1 MLTSHLRTVKSIFQ
15 KLWCRVNNCRLTLS
29 PAEMSS
35 MKPLIVILGCTGTG
49 KSDLGIAVAK
59 NFNGEVISADSMQ
72 IYKGLD
78 IATNKVSQEDM
89 NGVKHHMMSF
99 VEPSTS
105 TYNVHEF
112 TSRVLIL
119 LEDLWRA
126 GKLPVIVG
134 GTGYYIEG
142 ILFKDSLISTNTF
155 DAKNDFEDLSDDEV
169 YELLKHVDL
178 ESAMQVHKN
187 NRFRVVRA
195 LQIYYATGQRKS
207 EYLEEQHRRTEVD
220 ERLRFRNVLLFI
232 LDAHKELLEKRL
244 NERVAKMIEKGLR
257 REVENFYEQ
266 YRHCLTA
273 HGVSQSIAI
282 KEFHDYLQLTPDE
295 RYTEL
300 GDKLFSEG
308 CEALKLHTRQ
318 YSRRQRRWIKQHLL
332 GGGTLTESTNIA
344 FLDTS
349 ENFYDVV
356 VPNGLNRIE
365 KFLSVINDDVFLKR
379 INAEKAKPFTVDF
392 NYRKLANQI
401 YRCETCKIDVHGTI
415 NWEAHLKGRKHRRM
429 LNKKGNESQAHE

>member
-1 MLTSHLRTVKSIFQ
+1 LL
-15 KLWCRVNNCRLTLS
+15 L
-29 PAEMSS
+29 
-35 MKPLIVILGCTGTG
+35 
-49 KSDLGIAVAK
+49 
-59 NFNGEVISADSMQ
+59 
-72 IYKGLD
+72 GLD

>member
-1 MLTSHLRTVKSIFQ
+1 
-15 KLWCRVNNCRLTLS
+15 
-29 PAEMSS
+29 

-195 LQIYYATGQRKS
+195 LQIYYATGQRKIPS
-207 EYLEEQHRRTEVD
+207 LSHSSWSISVNCD
-220 ERLRFRNVLLFI
+220 
-232 LDAHKELLEKRL
+232 
-244 NERVAKMIEKGLR
+244 KG
-257 REVENFYEQ
+257 
-266 YRHCLTA
+266 
-273 HGVSQSIAI
+273 I
-282 KEFHDYLQLTPDE
+282 P
-295 RYTEL
+295 
-300 GDKLFSEG
+300 
-308 CEALKLHTRQ
+308 
-318 YSRRQRRWIKQHLL
+318 
-332 GGGTLTESTNIA
+332 
-344 FLDTS
+344 
-349 ENFYDVV
+349 
-356 VPNGLNRIE
+356 
-365 KFLSVINDDVFLKR
+365 
-379 INAEKAKPFTVDF
+379 
-392 NYRKLANQI
+392 
-401 YRCETCKIDVHGTI
+401 
-415 NWEAHLKGRKHRRM
+415 
-429 LNKKGNESQAHE
+429 

>member
-1 MLTSHLRTVKSIFQ
+1 
-15 KLWCRVNNCRLTLS
+15 
-29 PAEMSS
+29 MSS
-35 MKPLIVILGCTGTG
+35 MKPLIIILGCTGSG

-112 TSRVLIL
+112 TNRVLTL
-119 LEDLWRA
+119 LEDLWRV

-155 DAKNDFEDLSDDEV
+155 DAKNDFEHLSDDEV
-169 YELLKHVDL
+169 YELLKNVDL

-207 EYLEEQHRRTEVD
+207 EYLKEQHRRTKVD

-232 LDAHKELLEKRL
+232 LDAHKELLEERL

-257 REVENFYEQ
+257 REVEDFYEQ
-266 YRHCLTA
+266 
-273 HGVSQSIAI
+273 V
-282 KEFHDYLQLTPDE
+282 
-295 RYTEL
+295 
-300 GDKLFSEG
+300 
-308 CEALKLHTRQ
+308 
-318 YSRRQRRWIKQHLL
+318 
-332 GGGTLTESTNIA
+332 
-344 FLDTS
+344 
-349 ENFYDVV
+349 
-356 VPNGLNRIE
+356 
-365 KFLSVINDDVFLKR
+365 
-379 INAEKAKPFTVDF
+379 
-392 NYRKLANQI
+392 
-401 YRCETCKIDVHGTI
+401 
-415 NWEAHLKGRKHRRM
+415 
-429 LNKKGNESQAHE
+429 